1 MVILSSY
8 ALQALPVSWFG
19 VALVFL
25 AFLLLVVDL
34 IVTNHGLP
42 TIGGMV
48 ALVVGVLMLF
58 GATAPYFLVLLV
70 VVVVVAILVGALFMG
85 ALSEVRT
92 AKARP
97 PTSGIEG
104 MIGEVGVVKKPVGA
118 SFSGWV
124 FVHGEWWRA
133 TTTIAPENVYQ
144 QDRERVIGVGRRVL
158 VVGLEDGKITVVPFE
173 PNALEHSA
181 ES

>member
-1 MVILSSY
+1 MVVLSSY
-8 ALQALPVSWFG
+8 ALQALPVNWFG
-19 VALVFL
+19 VALLFL

-48 ALVVGVLMLF
+48 ALVGGVLILF

-85 ALSEVRT
+85 ALNEVRT
-92 AKARP
+92 AKGRR

-133 TTTIAPENVYQ
+133 ITTIAPEDAYQ

-158 VVGLEDGKITVVPFE
+158 VVGLEDGKVTVVPFE
-173 PNALEHSA
+173 PNGLEHST

>member
-1 MVILSSY
+1 MVVLSSY
-8 ALQALPVSWFG
+8 ALQALPVGWFG

-34 IVTNHGLP
+34 KVTNHGLP
-42 TIGGMV
+42 TVGGMV
-48 ALVVGVLMLF
+48 ALVVGILMLF
-58 GATAPYFLVLLV
+58 GATAPYFWVLVV

-85 ALSEVRT
+85 ALSEVRA
-92 AKARP
+92 AKGRP

-124 FVHGEWWRA
+124 FVHGERWRA
-133 TTTIAPENVYQ
+133 ITAIVPEDAYQ

-158 VVGLEDGKITVVPFE
+158 VVSLQNGKITVVPLE
-173 PNALEHSA
+173 PN
-181 ES
+181 

>member
-1 MVILSSY
+1 MN
-8 ALQALPVSWFG
+8 WFG
-19 VALVFL
+19 VTLVFL

-34 IVTNHGLP
+34 NVTNHGLP

-48 ALVVGVLMLF
+48 ALVVGVLILF
-58 GATAPYFLVLLV
+58 GATTPYFWVLLV
-70 VVVVVAILVGALFMG
+70 IVVVVATLVGVLFMG
-85 ALSEVRT
+85 ALSELRT
-92 AKARP
+92 VKGRP

-104 MIGEVGVVKKPVGA
+104 MIGEVGVFKKPVGA
-118 SFSGWV
+118 NFSGWV

-133 TTTIAPENVYQ
+133 TTIIAPEDAYQ

-158 VVGLEDGKITVVPFE
+158 VVGLQDGKITVVPFE
-173 PNALEHSA
+173 PNALEHLT

>member
-8 ALQALPVSWFG
+8 ALQALPVNWFG

-48 ALVVGVLMLF
+48 ALVVGVLILF

-85 ALSEVRT
+85 ALNEVRT
-92 AKARP
+92 AKGRR

-133 TTTIAPENVYQ
+133 ITTIAPEDAYQ
-144 QDRERVIGVGRRVL
+144 QNRERVIGVGRRVL
-158 VVGLEDGKITVVPFE
+158 VVGLQDGKVTVVPFE
-173 PNALEHSA
+173 PNALEHST